1 MGYNIRVVDVWF
13 SYTKG
18 EYILR
23 GINLEARKGEITVI
37 IGPTGCGKSTLLL
50 IIAGLLKP
58 EKGIVY
64 YNNKPLN
71 ELLPGIRRDIGILF
85 QDPDDHLFNPTVF
98 DEIAFSLRS
107 LGVKENEIREKV
119 RYISELLKIQHLLNR
134 SSFKLSVGEKKKV
147 ALASILVYEPKV
159 LLLDEP
165 SANLDSKTLDLVKN
179 IILKA
184 KSEGKTLIITSCDLD
199 FAIQIADRIYAINNG
214 RIKVNC
220 KVEEFLNDKVFQKI
234 DLHQPLL
241 YKVLTELGIDPKIIL
256 RIVRSKQQ

>member
-1 MGYNIRVVDVWF
+1 MGYDVRIEDVWF
-13 SYTKG
+13 SYTRE
-18 EYILR
+18 EYVLK

-58 EKGIVY
+58 DKGIVY
-64 YNNKPLN
+64 YDDKPLD

-107 LGVKENEIREKV
+107 LGLEEDKVREKV
-119 RYISELLKIQHLLNR
+119 YSISEILGIQHLLNR
-134 SSFKLSVGEKKKV
+134 SSFKLSIGEKKKV

-165 SANLDSKTLDLVKN
+165 SANLDSKTVDLVKD
-179 IILKA
+179 IIFKA
-184 KSEGKTLIITSCDLD
+184 KSKGKTLIITSCDLD
-199 FAIQIADRIYAINNG
+199 FAIQVADRIYAIDNG
-214 RIKVNC
+214 QVKASCR
-220 KVEEFLNDKVFQKI
+220 VEEFLDDEVFQKI
-234 DLHQPLL
+234 NLHQPLL
-241 YKVLTELGIDPKIIL
+241 YKVLRELEIEPRTLLKII
-256 RIVRSKQQ
+256 RGK